1 MPFLSRVLVPRPA
14 PVAPE
19 RLDPASV
26 TVIVLNWNRRDETLA
41 CLDSLARAALGGAV
55 VMVVDNGSRDGSV
68 EAIRARHPAVRV
80 VALAENQGY
89 AGGNNAGI
97 RAALEAGAGA
107 VLLLNNDTVVAPD
120 FLAPLL
126 EVLNADARAA
136 AASSAIMRADS
147 PEALDIAYLD
157 VYFGH
162 GLVHRRGVNALP
174 GEGFDAV
181 KPVSAGVGCSLL
193 VRAAALRQVGL
204 FDEAYFAYHEEVDW
218 CYRARKGGWLVYF
231 QPYSR
236 IWHHGSRS
244 TVPLAGSR
252 PARETRGGPELPNV
266 MPLSWNP
273 VRTYLG
279 ARNAVRFVRRHGGI
293 VRKTYFVVSSLYAL
307 PLALL
312 AIVMDR
318 EEDLMLGLWTYRR
331 ALKLYCFPP
340 PFRLRQLF
348 ALPGRL
354 LRDLPADVARA
365 HRADR
370 TAQLIEHLR
379 GLRDGFRDAPLPL
392 ERLGLR

>member
-1 MPFLSRVLVPRPA
+1 MPLRQRLSRVLRPLLGAA
-14 PVAPE
+14 PPPGPVRQLTAADVAI
-19 RLDPASV
+19 
-26 TVIVLNWNRRDETLA
+26 IVLNWNKRDVTLT
-41 CLDSLARAALGGAV
+41 CLDSLAAAALSGAAV
-55 VMVVDNGSRDGSV
+55 WVVDNGSRDGSV
-68 EAIRARHPAVRV
+68 EAIRTRRPDVRIV
-80 VALAENQGY
+80 SLPQNRGY

-126 EVLNADARAA
+126 EVLNTDAHAA

-162 GLVHRRGVNALP
+162 GLVHPRGVNALP

-193 VRAAALRQVGL
+193 VRAAALRQIGF

-218 CYRARKGGWLVYF
+218 CYRARKAGWLVYF

-244 TVPLAGSR
+244 TVPLAGGR

-279 ARNAVRFVRRHGGI
+279 ARNAVRFVRRHGGV
-293 VRKTYFVVSSLYAL
+293 VRKTYFVLS
-307 PLALL
+307 
-312 AIVMDR
+312 
-318 EEDLMLGLWTYRR
+318 
-331 ALKLYCFPP
+331 
-340 PFRLRQLF
+340 
-348 ALPGRL
+348 
-354 LRDLPADVARA
+354 
-365 HRADR
+365 
-370 TAQLIEHLR
+370 
-379 GLRDGFRDAPLPL
+379 
-392 ERLGLR
+392 